1 MVAGFPVGHGRGEET
16 VDVESQVRHA
26 GLLGGGE
33 DILPSGGGEVLHVGG
48 GRGESRSLSC
58 SDPVGAMGIYNL

>member
-33 DILPSGGGEVLHVGG
+33 DVLSPGGGKVFYVGG
-48 GRGESRSLSC
+48 GRGESRALSC
-58 SDPVGAMGIYNL
+58 SNSVGAVGVYNL